1 MRRRGAIGLGLAAMV
16 LIGAAFVG
24 GQLLNRPTN
33 AASLFGG
40 PSFIGRERA
49 KELPGEAAALIGIFD
64 HRADNSLFVGTHV
77 TKFER
82 RRECDTCPVQRNIAY
97 DGPVVEAVVTRDTII
112 YRNATNFDGPIVGDK
127 SQEVVAPGKLD
138 DIGSQALVE
147 VWGERQGDR
156 LVARAILYSYL
167 P

>member
-1 MRRRGAIGLGLAAMV
+1 MRRRGTIGLGLAVVV

-24 GQLLNRPTN
+24 GQLLNRPTTVT
-33 AASLFGG
+33 SIFGG
-40 PSFIGRERA
+40 PNFIGRERA
-49 KELPGEAAALIGIFD
+49 KELPAEAAALIGIFD
-64 HRADNSLFVGTHV
+64 RRADNSLFVGTHV

-112 YRNATNFDGPIVGDK
+112 YRNATRFDGPIGGDK
-127 SQEVVAPGKLD
+127 IQEVVAPGTLD
-138 DIGSQALVE
+138 DIGPQALVE
-147 VWGERQGDR
+147 VWGEQQGDR
-156 LVARAILYSYL
+156 LVARVILYSYL

>member
-1 MRRRGAIGLGLAAMV
+1 MRRRGTIGLGVAAV
-16 LIGAAFVG
+16 LLIGAAFVG
-24 GQLLNRPTN
+24 GQLLNQPAN
-33 AASLFGG
+33 SASLFGG

-49 KELPGEAAALIGIFD
+49 KELPAEAAALIGIFER
-64 HRADNSLFVGTHV
+64 RADNSLLVGTHV

-97 DGPVVEAVVTRDTII
+97 DGPVVEVVMTRDTVL
-112 YRNATNFDGPIVGDK
+112 YRNVTNFDGPVVDGRL
-127 SQEVVAPGKLD
+127 QEAVAPGSLD
-138 DIGSQALVE
+138 DIGAQALVE

-156 LVARAILYSYL
+156 LVARVILYSYL

>member
-1 MRRRGAIGLGLAAMV
+1 MKRRGTIGLGLAAVV

-24 GQLLNRPTN
+24 GRLLTRPTN
-33 AASLFGG
+33 STSIFGG

-49 KELPGEAAALIGIFD
+49 KDLPAETAALIGIFD

-97 DGPVVEAVVTRDTII
+97 DGPVVEVVATRDTII

-127 SQEVVAPGKLD
+127 IQEIVAPGTLD

-156 LVARAILYSYL
+156 LVARVVLYSYL

>member
-1 MRRRGAIGLGLAAMV
+1 MTRRRSIGLGLAAVV

-33 AASLFGG
+33 PTSLFGG
-40 PSFIGRERA
+40 PNLIGRERA
-49 KELPGEAAALIGIFD
+49 KELPVEPAALIGIFD
-64 HRADNSLFVGTHV
+64 QRADNSLLVGTHV

-97 DGPVVEAVVTRDTII
+97 DGPIVEVVVTRDTIL
-112 YRNATNFDGPIVGDK
+112 YRNVTNFDGPVVGDK
-127 SQEVVAPGKLD
+127 IQEVVAPGKLD
-138 DIGSQALVE
+138 DIGAQALVE

-156 LVARAILYSYL
+156 LVARVILYSYL